1 MDTTAASL
9 AMNAHLDQPA
19 AFAPTDFDL
28 SAMRAAAG
36 NATKFLRSVANEDR
50 LMLLC
55 QLTEGERCVSD
66 LEAETGITQPTL
78 SQQLAVLR
86 NEGLV
91 TTRRDGKFIY
101 YTLGDERVH
110 AMLAA
115 LHGMFCKNKIK
126 AAAALQ
132 AS

>member
-1 MDTTAASL
+1 MNTTALTDMSEISVANPASL
-9 AMNAHLDQPA
+9 
-19 AFAPTDFDL
+19 APTDFDL
-28 SAMRAAAG
+28 TAMRAAAG

-66 LEAETGITQPTL
+66 LETETGISQPTL

-91 TTRRDGKFIY
+91 TTRRNGKFIY
-101 YTLGDERVH
+101 YALGDERVQ
-110 AMLAA
+110 AMLGA

-126 AAAALQ
+126 LAAAQAL
-132 AS
+132 